1 MFLQLDPVTDFI
13 LASLE
18 NSGFSLYI
26 VGGSL
31 RNRLLGL
38 DVHDTDF
45 TTNATPAQV
54 KQIFSSY
61 TAIDTGIRH
70 GTVTLVIDHVPYE
83 ITTMRTEGTYSDN
96 RRPDCVFYTDSIEE
110 DLKRRD
116 FTVNALAYSP
126 KSGLVDLFGGLSDL
140 ENRVLRTVG
149 EPAERFSED
158 ALRIMRGLRFS
169 SVLGFEIENETKSAM
184 FHYSHLLKNISVE
197 RIYNELISMLDGNN
211 FDKVLRDF
219 LPVFKLIMPEMRLPE
234 ANLGELPKHLFR
246 LASLFEGETE
256 AENCLHRLKAD
267 NFTIKTVKALI
278 SREPIP
284 FGDVEIKKY
293 LRKNQANT
301 LDIALFRE
309 TFYKEK
315 GSFSRVKSVLDSGE
329 CYSLSMLAVNGNDIA
344 SLGFS
349 KSEIGEVL
357 EELLDKVISRRLDNK
372 KEVLIEAAKII
383 DKQ

>member
-1 MFLQLDPVTDFI
+1 MKKRRMHNMFLQLDPVTDFI

-234 ANLGELPKHLFR
+234 
-246 LASLFEGETE
+246 
-256 AENCLHRLKAD
+256 
-267 NFTIKTVKALI
+267 
-278 SREPIP
+278 
-284 FGDVEIKKY
+284 
-293 LRKNQANT
+293 
-301 LDIALFRE
+301 
-309 TFYKEK
+309 
-315 GSFSRVKSVLDSGE
+315 
-329 CYSLSMLAVNGNDIA
+329 
-344 SLGFS
+344 
-349 KSEIGEVL
+349 
-357 EELLDKVISRRLDNK
+357 
-372 KEVLIEAAKII
+372 
-383 DKQ
+383 